1 MNLDDIPI
9 RNAPRSSATALY
21 GASDVPVLDDDVK
34 AELRKLGEPITYF
47 GESKADRRARLIKLT
62 QEKPHIVSTE
72 YNEPSEDDPMSD
84 ESDEEFYTPGTD
96 ELYSARVKILD
107 YSLAKAQSRI
117 QYQKLQFSHQDF
129 IKNLRHRRN
138 INAQMA
144 SYELYGSQLMAGNTR
159 ALSSVRFNHSSTWV
173 AVGSWDGLVYVVD
186 SQELQLVC
194 RLNNNGHT
202 EKVCMMDWHR
212 EYLVSGGGE
221 GTINVWNPDENES
234 NLAPVTTIRA
244 AHANRI
250 TSTIYHPSGQFIV
263 STSFDQTWKLWDVA
277 RPDTELVEQEG
288 HSKEVFTSS
297 FHPDGGLLVTGGLD
311 GMGRVWDLR
320 SGRSIAVLAGHSKG
334 IYAADWSDN
343 GYHIATA
350 SGDSSVNIWDFRK
363 FSSPN
368 QQLPLFTIPAH
379 TKLISDVRFLHKR
392 QNNSSLAKPVT
403 DENNENPE
411 SLDFNG
417 LVLITSSY
425 DGTVN
430 VWSADNWVKVKTLK
444 GHSDRV
450 MSCDISGDGGR
461 IVSSGWDRTIKL
473 WSI

>member
-9 RNAPRSSATALY
+9 VNAPRQVSTAVRD
-21 GASDVPVLDDDVK
+21 STDVPVLDDDVR

-62 QEKPHIVSTE
+62 QERPQIVSAE
-72 YNEPSEDDPMSD
+72 YNDRSGDDQMSD
-84 ESDEEFYTPGTD
+84 ESEDEFYTPGTN

-107 YSLAKAQSRI
+107 YSLAQAQTRI
-117 QYQKLQFSHQDF
+117 QHQKLQFSHQDF

-144 SYELYGSQLMAGNTR
+144 SYELYGSQLMPGNTR
-159 ALSSVRFNHSSTWV
+159 ALSSVRFNDSSAWM
-173 AVGSWDGLVYVVD
+173 AVGSWDGLVYVID
-186 SQELQLVC
+186 SQELQPVC
-194 RLNNNGHT
+194 RLNNNGHS
-202 EKVCMMDWHR
+202 EKVCMMDWHE

-221 GTINVWNPDENES
+221 GTINVWKPNENEINMS
-234 NLAPVTTIRA
+234 PVTTIRA
-244 AHANRI
+244 AHSNRI
-250 TSTIYHPSGQFIV
+250 TSTIFHPSGHFIV

-277 RPDTELVEQEG
+277 RPETELVEQEG

-297 FHPDGGLLVTGGLD
+297 FHPDGGILVTGGLD

-320 SGRSIAVLAGHSKG
+320 SGRSIAVLTGHSKG
-334 IYAADWSDN
+334 IYGVDWSAN

-350 SGDSSVNIWDFRK
+350 SGDSSVNIWDLRK
-363 FSSPN
+363 FSLPN
-368 QQLPLFTIPAH
+368 QQQPLFTIPAH
-379 TKLISDVRFLHKR
+379 TKLVSDVRFLHKR
-392 QNNSSLAKPVT
+392 LDNTSLEKPVT
-403 DENNENPE
+403 DGNDENPQC
-411 SLDFNG
+411 LDFNG

-425 DGTVN
+425 DGMVN
-430 VWSADNWVKVKTLK
+430 VWSADNWVKVKTLE
-444 GHSDRV
+444 GHNDRV

-473 WSI
+473 WSM